1 MPQLHVFNNTTLDG
15 YFTDPKGDLSWAH
28 MGNDDDPEHQKFVA
42 ENAKGGDTLVLGRKT
57 YEMMASYWPTPE
69 ASKNQPDVA
78 EGMNKLRK
86 IVFSKTLKDLS
97 WNNSILVN
105 GDPVAEIRKLKAG
118 EGGHMTILGSGT
130 IISQLAPAGLIDQY
144 QLLVNPVVLGDG
156 RTMFDGVEKPLN
168 LNLTE
173 TRAFGNGKVLMTY
186 TPAG

>member
-1 MPQLHVFNNTTLDG
+1 MPQLHVFNSTTLDG
-15 YFTDPKGDLSWAH
+15 YFTDPKDDISWAH
-28 MGNDDDPEHQKFVA
+28 TGNDDPEYQKFIA

-86 IVFSKTLKDLS
+86 IVFSKTLKDLK
-97 WNNSILVN
+97 WNNSILMK
-105 GDPVAEIRKLKAG
+105 GDPVEEMRKLKAG
-118 EGGHMTILGSGT
+118 DGKQMTILGSGT

-144 QLLVNPVVLGDG
+144 LLLVNPVVLGDG
-156 RTMFDGVEKPLN
+156 RTMFDGVAKQLK
-168 LNLTE
+168 LKLTG

-186 TPAG
+186 SSTG

>member
-1 MPQLHVFNNTTLDG
+1 MPRLHVFNNTTLDG
-15 YFTDPKGDLSWAH
+15 YFTDPNGDISWAYA
-28 MGNDDDPEHQKFVA
+28 GNDDPEYQKFVA

-97 WNNSILVN
+97 WNNSVLVN
-105 GDPVAEIRKLKAG
+105 GDAVAEIRKLKAG
-118 EGGHMTILGSGT
+118 EGKHMTILGSGT

-168 LNLTE
+168 LELTE
-173 TRAFGNGKVLMTY
+173 TRAFSNGKVLMTY
-186 TPAG
+186 ASAR

>member
-1 MPQLHVFNNTTLDG
+1 MAQLHVFNNTTLDG
-15 YFTDPKGDLSWAH
+15 YFTDRKGDLSWAH
-28 MGNDDDPEHQKFVA
+28 MNDDDPEYQKFVA

-97 WNNSILVN
+97 WNNSILVKS
-105 GDPVAEIRKLKAG
+105 DPVAEIRKLK
-118 EGGHMTILGSGT
+118 EGDGKGMTILGSGT

-156 RTMFDGVEKPLN
+156 RTMFDGVERPLN
-168 LNLTE
+168 LKLTE
-173 TRAFGNGKVLMTY
+173 TRAFRNGKVLMTY
-186 TPAG
+186 APGA